1 MSRFLNSINE
11 EQEVKNESFQ
21 KEKFHEIKPDR
32 TKYYILAGI
41 VAVALIASYFLLNQK
56 VAVTNMVGWNV
67 SDARTW
73 ASTNELNVVVHEVYD
88 ESTIGEVISQ
98 NVLEGEKLSAN
109 SSIELEVSL
118 GFDPNE
124 VISLPSFDESWTK
137 AKITTWLTENG
148 ITNFTFINI
157 EDETKTSGTLLSY
170 DTPETVSD
178 YSRDQ
183 AIEFSVSILPT
194 EVEIVVVDFL
204 NYTVAQ
210 IDAWAADNDV
220 NITYLDGYSDTTAA
234 GKVLTQSINDGEII
248 NPNDTIKV
256 TLSIGPAIKV
266 VDFTNYNEAAAT
278 AWAKD
283 NGIDLTIIN
292 EYSTTV
298 AKDVAI
304 WQSIPKDKI
313 VSVGTD
319 LTMYYSLG
327 SEVTVSS
334 YVNSA
339 FTSLQSFVDTQNA
352 LKAYITLNVSYSY
365 SSTVAVNKI
374 ISQSVR
380 DQKMMIGNSIDVI
393 VSLGNLIT
401 VPDFTNLAYV
411 TSGQTKSSISTYNE
425 VSADCTS
432 SKLTCKISFETA
444 VSPIVAGDV
453 ISQSQVAGTNISDST
468 VVEIKIAQ

>member
-1 MSRFLNSINE
+1 M
-11 EQEVKNESFQ
+11 
-21 KEKFHEIKPDR
+21 
-32 TKYYILAGI
+32 
-41 VAVALIASYFLLNQK
+41 
-56 VAVTNMVGWNV
+56 
-67 SDARTW
+67 
-73 ASTNELNVVVHEVYD
+73 
-88 ESTIGEVISQ
+88 
-98 NVLEGEKLSAN
+98 
-109 SSIELEVSL
+109 
-118 GFDPNE
+118 
-124 VISLPSFDESWTK
+124 
-137 AKITTWLTENG
+137 
-148 ITNFTFINI
+148 
-157 EDETKTSGTLLSY
+157 SY

-298 AKDVAI
+298 MKDVAI

-319 LTMYYSLG
+319 ITMYYSLG

-339 FTSLQSFVDTQNA
+339 FTSLQSSINLIKSSLSTEIGLQ
-352 LKAYITLNVSYSY
+352 
-365 SSTVAVNKI
+365 SST
-374 ISQSVR
+374 
-380 DQKMMIGNSIDVI
+380 
-393 VSLGNLIT
+393 
-401 VPDFTNLAYV
+401 P
-411 TSGQTKSSISTYNE
+411 
-425 VSADCTS
+425 
-432 SKLTCKISFETA
+432 SFNW
-444 VSPIVAGDV
+444 IN
-453 ISQSQVAGTNISDST
+453 QL
-468 VVEIKIAQ
+468 